1 MSIVDPEARKKEL
14 YALEEYF
21 HDECP
26 LIYLHVQPNTY
37 AMSNDHDFG
46 ARSDERFAVHYIKK
60 LS

>member
-1 MSIVDPEARKKEL
+1 MKEL

>member
-1 MSIVDPEARKKEL
+1 MKEL
-14 YALEEYF
+14 HALEEYF

-46 ARSDERFAVHYIKK
+46 ARADERIRGPLHQEA
-60 LS
+60 LLEPNARRR